1 MFAQSASC
9 ERAADAYA
17 CKLVRGGNVT
27 ATKQLP
33 DRFWEE
39 AAFKL
44 KDLVKPNDLLLAP
57 NEFLWVFP
65 GTIALNVRKRMLEH
79 VAIAHFILHK
89 GMLDLVDP
97 LFLADA
103 AQATP
108 VFANE
113 VFVIF
118 STRGERLPADQAVH
132 LSIFSE
138 FVSKLPKRSVP
149 SFKSSVVVTTYNR
162 PWALERSLGS
172 LAKQNRPIVVI
183 DDGSSD
189 QFRLQN
195 GIARDS
201 GAAYVCYPVN
211 LGLSNSINIGVGH
224 WLAHPDAEWISVFND
239 DVEIIE
245 GMFDTLEEIVSK
257 SPHLKTI
264 SLYSGYLGQRHPYP
278 SIGTTSIADRQLVL
292 AYSCP
297 SIHLHAHRSYW
308 QTVLPVP
315 TAYLGAP
322 KKTGGLFV
330 GQGSDEDWWIA
341 SWSPNAVIKRG
352 GKVIVIP
359 GLVSTFAQ
367 EAALSTWGNEP

>member
-1 MFAQSASC
+1 M
-9 ERAADAYA
+9 
-17 CKLVRGGNVT
+17 LT
-27 ATKQLP
+27 ATNQLP

-39 AAFKL
+39 AASKL
-44 KDLVKPNDLLLAP
+44 KNLVKPNDLLLAP

-65 GTIALNVRKRMLEH
+65 GTIALHVRKRMLEH
-79 VAIAHFILHK
+79 VTIAHFILHK

-118 STRGERLPADQAVH
+118 STRGEQLPADQAKH

-138 FVSKLPKRSVP
+138 FVAKLPKTSAP
-149 SFKSSVVVTTYNR
+149 SFKSSLVVTTYNR
-162 PWALERSLGS
+162 PWALERALKS
-172 LAKQNRPIVVI
+172 LAKQSRPTVVI
-183 DDGSSD
+183 DDASSD
-189 QFRLQN
+189 QNRLQN
-195 GIARDS
+195 ERIATDS
-201 GAAYVCYPVN
+201 GAAYICYPVN

-239 DVEIIE
+239 DVEVID
-245 GMFDTLEEIVSK
+245 GMFDILEEIVSK
-257 SPHLKTI
+257 SPHAKTT
-264 SLYSGYLGQRHPYP
+264 SLYTGYLGDRHP
-278 SIGTTSIADRQLVL
+278 SIATTSIADRRLVL

-322 KKTGGLFV
+322 KKSGGLFV
-330 GQGSDEDWWIA
+330 GHGSDEDWWIA
-341 SWSPNAVIKRG
+341 SWSPNAAIKRG

-359 GLVSTFAQ
+359 DLVSTFVH
-367 EAALSTWGNEP
+367 EAALSTWDNKP